1 MKMTE
6 STLARTG
13 GQPPT
18 SPQQETSSI
27 ASVAGTPARSHP
39 QGAPAPRSGGQL
51 LIDALKVHGV
61 DMVFGVPGESY
72 LAALD
77 AFYDARNDIKF
88 VICRQEGAAANMA
101 EAYGKLTGRPGICF
115 VTRGPGATNASIGIH
130 TAFQDSTPVI
140 LFVGQIDS
148 EYAEREAFQEI
159 DFRRMYGQ
167 LAKWVAQIDRPER
180 VPEMVSHAFHLAV
193 SGRPGPVVLALPEDM
208 QTATA
213 AVADTARYQRVA
225 AHPGADDMNR
235 LRDMLAQAQRP
246 FVMLGGG
253 GWNQQACADIQA
265 FAEAYALPVG
275 CAYRCQDLLDNRHP
289 NYVGDIAVGLNPA
302 LESRIRNA
310 DLLLAVGPRLGEWTT
325 INYTLIDIPRPKQ
338 KFVHVHAGAEELGR
352 VYQAD
357 LLINSGMPEFAAAAR
372 KLSPVKTTWADATK
386 TARAEYAAW
395 QKPVAT
401 PGALNMSE
409 VIAFLRERLP
419 PATIVTNGAG
429 NFTLW
434 VHRFYQYTGFRT
446 QLGPTSGAMGY
457 GVPSGV
463 AAKLVHPGRPVV
475 SFAGDGDFL
484 MSGQELATAAQYDAK
499 VIFIVVNNGLYGT
512 IRMHQERHYP
522 GRVSGTEIR
531 NPDFAALARAYGLH
545 GEIVAKTADFAPAFE
560 RAWNA
565 KTAALL
571 ELRIDPD
578 SISPRT
584 TLSAIRAEALKNKK

>member
-1 MKMTE
+1 MKMSET
-6 STLARTG
+6 TLA
-13 GQPPT
+13 
-18 SPQQETSSI
+18 
-27 ASVAGTPARSHP
+27 
-39 QGAPAPRSGGQL
+39 RSGGQL
-51 LIDALKVHGV
+51 LVDALRVHGV
-61 DMVFGVPGESY
+61 DKVFGVPGESY
-72 LAALD
+72 LATLD
-77 AFYDARNDIKF
+77 AFYGARDNIEF
-88 VICRQEGAAANMA
+88 VICRQEGGAANMA

-130 TAFQDSTPVI
+130 TAYQDSTPVI
-140 LFVGQIDS
+140 LFIGQIDN
-148 EYAEREAFQEI
+148 EVVEREAFQEI

-167 LAKWVAQIDRPER
+167 MAKWVAQIDRAER

-213 AVADTARYQRVA
+213 TVADTARYQRVA
-225 AHPGADDMNR
+225 AHPGAEDMNR
-235 LRDMLAQAQRP
+235 LRELLAQSQRP
-246 FVMLGGG
+246 FVILGGG
-253 GWNQQACADIQA
+253 GWNGQACADFRA
-265 FAEAYALPVG
+265 FAENNKLPVG
-275 CAYRCQDLLDNRHP
+275 CSYRCQDLLDNRHP

-325 INYTLIDIPRPKQ
+325 INYTLFDIPRPKQ
-338 KFVHVHAGAEELGR
+338 RFIHVHAGAEELGR
-352 VYQAD
+352 VYQGD

-372 KLSPVKTTWADATK
+372 KLAPVEAAWAQATK
-386 TARAEYAAW
+386 AARAEYEAW

-409 VIAFLRERLP
+409 VILFLCSRLP
-419 PATIVTNGAG
+419 AETIITNGAG
-429 NFTLW
+429 NFSLW
-434 VHRFYQYTGFRT
+434 VHRFYRYTGFRT

-463 AAKLVHPGRPVV
+463 AAKLVHPERPVV

-484 MSGQELATAAQYDAK
+484 MSGQELATAAQYGAK
-499 VIFIVVNNGLYGT
+499 VIFIVVNNGMYGT

-522 GRVSGTEIR
+522 GRVSGTELR

-545 GEIVAKTADFAPAFE
+545 GEIVDKTADFEAAFE

-578 SISPRT
+578 SISPRA
-584 TLSAIRAEALKNKK
+584 TLSAIRAQALQNRKF